1 MYPEF
6 IHSKITHAYK
16 NRKTIRLKKA
26 KTENKSSL
34 PRSHAKTPK
43 QSQLHKTNCPILI
56 LKLWIK
62 HIWVPEKHHK
72 NTIYYYLFIIYIIN
86 GETDTLQQ
94 RSYCK
99 QQKQW
104 GVFHSGIIAT
114 VIEQQNMYFI
124 SFFTGWREAPHLCVV
139 NKTIPMTVGQTV
151 ALFPLLPI
159 LHTVALCDCYTMEF
173 YCFI

>member
-1 MYPEF
+1 MWTLPPRPMSKSQGYF
-6 IHSKITHAYK
+6 YSHSLSTTLNTNGTLTICKLSNACLHAWFVLQVSLQNNKDYTNSFLVIHYI
-16 NRKTIRLKKA
+16 
-26 KTENKSSL
+26 SSL
-34 PRSHAKTPK
+34 MV
-43 QSQLHKTNCPILI
+43 
-56 LKLWIK
+56 KLPQPFA
-62 HIWVPEKHHK
+62 V
-72 NTIYYYLFIIYIIN
+72 LQ
-86 GETDTLQQ
+86 QQ

-99 QQKQW
+99 QQKQR